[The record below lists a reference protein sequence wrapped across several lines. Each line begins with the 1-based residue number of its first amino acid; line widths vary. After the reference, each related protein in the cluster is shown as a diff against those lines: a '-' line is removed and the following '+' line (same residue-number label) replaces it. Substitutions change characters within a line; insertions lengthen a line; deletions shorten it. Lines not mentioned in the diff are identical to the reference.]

1 MLQVKEHSDNVLIVK
16 PDFNIDIENIDSVVS
31 MKEQVL
37 EWIKKTESPVLIIDL
52 ENCDYID
59 STGLGNIIRIYEQ
72 LRRKQGSFLAVNV
85 NDNVNDIFEITTINK
100 LIQIYL
106 TLDEALESLK

>member
-1 MLQVKEHSDNVLIVK
+1 MLQVKEHSENVLIVT
-16 PDFNIDIENIDSVVS
+16 PDFNIDIENIDSVVA
-31 MKEQVL
+31 MKEQIL
-37 EWIKKTESPVLIIDL
+37 NWIAKTENPVLIMDL
-52 ENCDYID
+52 GNCEYID

-72 LRRKQGSFLAVNV
+72 LRRKQGSFIAINV

-106 TLDEALESLK
+106 TLEEALESIE